1 MCLDVCAVNTEGFI
15 VGICVQIV
23 ENLLQQTTFLPLYE
37 TFVCG
42 LPCAVAFW
50 QVPPRCSAAGNPHD
64 RIEQFSRIPPRSAY
78 IPVFLLEIGLQSFP
92 FTVSYFVASDTL
104 CHTFHLCWLA
114 STAASF
120 PLHFFSLFFRFMSLE
135 THPSDEWKDYNV
147 SSKKIAHD
155 EIASRLFDMLCSDN
169 HRHFDPS
176 NVAFESLAGQY
187 HCYFWATDNTSST
200 PHHAT
205 LKLIPNTYLCEV
217 TFELK
222 YQNNR
227 RAKVYTGYAFATDAH
242 ICFCILRGKRNVTT
256 GELCL
261 LAFKYFPINSGPL
274 PIALAEALTVSTGNS
289 ERAPVTHRMLLSRQ
303 EIDASEI
310 KDIFPCISIYPL
322 SLFVEEDIVTKLS
335 LSDDEKR
342 VLTQAVSASTS
353 GTYIRLSEL
362 IIKGLGEQQGLNS
375 SQTMTLI
382 QKIRQESAKKNN
394 DIVTLEDRQLAY
406 HILTDNTHTEGISD
420 AD

>member
-1 MCLDVCAVNTEGFI
+1 MEGSQPFVRWKKELTEKVASNI
-15 VGICVQIV
+15 STYLAQHNISERRIAALITSEYGISCNASNINNALSSGNKNIQLSLPLALAIAKIVQI
-23 ENLLQQTTFLPLYE
+23 PLE
-37 TFVCG
+37 
-42 LPCAVAFW
+42 AF
-50 QVPPRCSAAGNPHD
+50 A
-64 RIEQFSRIPPRSAY
+64 
-78 IPVFLLEIGLQSFP
+78 
-92 FTVSYFVASDTL
+92 
-104 CHTFHLCWLA
+104 
-114 STAASF
+114 
-120 PLHFFSLFFRFMSLE
+120 
-135 THPSDEWKDYNV
+135 SDEWKDYNT
-147 SSKKIAHD
+147 SSKKIAHN

-310 KDIFPCISIYPL
+310 KDVFPCISIYPL

-342 VLTQAVSASTS
+342 VLTQAVSASTP

-382 QKIRQESAKKNN
+382 HKIRQESAKKNN

-406 HILTDNTHTEGISD
+406 HILTDNTHTEDISD

>member
-1 MCLDVCAVNTEGFI
+1 M
-15 VGICVQIV
+15 
-23 ENLLQQTTFLPLYE
+23 
-37 TFVCG
+37 
-42 LPCAVAFW
+42 
-50 QVPPRCSAAGNPHD
+50 
-64 RIEQFSRIPPRSAY
+64 
-78 IPVFLLEIGLQSFP
+78 
-92 FTVSYFVASDTL
+92 
-104 CHTFHLCWLA
+104 
-114 STAASF
+114 
-120 PLHFFSLFFRFMSLE
+120 
-135 THPSDEWKDYNV
+135 
-147 SSKKIAHD
+147 
-155 EIASRLFDMLCSDN
+155 
-169 HRHFDPS
+169 
-176 NVAFESLAGQY
+176 
-187 HCYFWATDNTSST
+187 
-200 PHHAT
+200 
-205 LKLIPNTYLCEV
+205 
-217 TFELK
+217 
-222 YQNNR
+222 
-227 RAKVYTGYAFATDAH
+227 
-242 ICFCILRGKRNVTT
+242 
-256 GELCL
+256 
-261 LAFKYFPINSGPL
+261 AFKYFPINSGPL